1 MRPVSYIVVA
11 ALAGFIGGNVLQAPQ
26 LYDKVTNH
34 FSNKTEPAD
43 FWSTPAIEGYGKIHY
58 VDTPAYNPRND
69 PNLSNK
75 IVFQLNKNDGDIKDP
90 HWVWSASRVW

>member
-34 FSNKTEPAD
+34 FSEQPEPAG
-43 FWSTPAIEGYGKIHY
+43 FWSTPAITGYGKIHY
-58 VDTPAYNPRND
+58 VDTPVMTPTY
-69 PNLSNK
+69 
-75 IVFQLNKNDGDIKDP
+75 
-90 HWVWSASRVW
+90 